1 MPFTNITEIVFDYLF
16 GRLMRRAIVAA
27 LIALFALIAI
37 YHFTIAGALALEA
50 QYGLLYAR
58 VIVAAAYSAAALI
71 TLILFWAM
79 RPKPPIENRVAGALT
94 SPRNTQI
101 AMLIEAAILGYT
113 LARKSGNRIH

>member
-1 MPFTNITEIVFDYLF
+1 MSFAQITEIVFDYLF
-16 GRLMRRAIVAA
+16 GRLLRRAIVAA

-37 YHFTIAGALALEA
+37 YHFTIAGALALEM

-58 VIVAAAYSAAALI
+58 LIVAAAYSAAALI
-71 TLILFWAM
+71 TLIVFWAM
-79 RPKPPIENRVAGALT
+79 RTKPLIENQVAGALT

>member
-1 MPFTNITEIVFDYLF
+1 MPFTNIAEIVFDYLF

-71 TLILFWAM
+71 TLIVFWAM
-79 RPKPPIENRVAGALT
+79 RPKPPIENHVAGALT

-113 LARKSGNRIH
+113 VARKSGSRIH

>member
-1 MPFTNITEIVFDYLF
+1 
-16 GRLMRRAIVAA
+16 
-27 LIALFALIAI
+27 
-37 YHFTIAGALALEA
+37 
-50 QYGLLYAR
+50 LLYAR